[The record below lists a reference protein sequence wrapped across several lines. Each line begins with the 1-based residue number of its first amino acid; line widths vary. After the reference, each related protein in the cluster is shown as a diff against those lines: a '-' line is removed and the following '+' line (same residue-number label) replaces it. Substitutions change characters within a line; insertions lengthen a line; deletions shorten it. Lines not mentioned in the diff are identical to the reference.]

1 MDERKT
7 WVAYLA
13 VCCLLGVVGGLL
25 IGLGRPQRPLVA
37 LAAVV
42 PFAAAVIWPP
52 PLPLALRRRFLRHWE

>member
-1 MDERKT
+1 MDERRT

-13 VCCLLGVVGGLL
+13 TCCLLGLVGGLL
-25 IGLGRPQRPLVA
+25 IGLGRPERPLVA

-52 PLPLALRRRFLRHWE
+52 RRPRALRRREFRGW